1 MMAAMRASVIALCF
15 TVLAAGSAN
24 AQQAAEWVRGSAKG
38 IDYANMQSGVADLF
52 GFFCRK
58 VDNKFVG
65 GMVMKMPVFHTLI
78 RDEESYSLNI
88 VIDGARDSVTLKAK
102 DIELWYEAAD
112 LSQQLTLA
120 RLYDAVKASTR
131 LQMGIAA
138 IGWRGSYDYANAAE
152 KLDGLMDKCL

>member
-1 MMAAMRASVIALCF
+1 MRASILALCL
-15 TVLAAGSAN
+15 TLLAASSAN

-88 VIDGARDSVTLKAK
+88 VIDGARDSVIFKAK
-102 DIELWYEAAD
+102 DIELWFEAND
-112 LSQQLTLA
+112 LGQQLTLS
-120 RLYDAVKASTR
+120 RLYDAVKASSR

-138 IGWRGSYDYANAAE
+138 IGWRNSYDYSNAADSLE
-152 KLDGLMDKCL
+152 GLMEKCL

>member
-1 MMAAMRASVIALCF
+1 MMAAMRASVLALCLIF
-15 TVLAAGSAN
+15 IGTASAS

-38 IDYANMQSGVADLF
+38 IDYANMQSGVGDLF

-65 GMVMKMPVFHTLI
+65 GMVMKMPVFHTMI

-102 DIELWYEAAD
+102 DIELWYEAND

-120 RLYDAVKASTR
+120 RLYDAVKASSR

-138 IGWRGSYDYANAAE
+138 IGWRGSYDYSDAAE
-152 KLDGLMDKCL
+152 KLEGLMDKCL

>member
-1 MMAAMRASVIALCF
+1 MMAAMRASLAALC
-15 TVLAAGSAN
+15 VLLLMAAPVR

-58 VDNKFVG
+58 VDNKYVG
-65 GMVMKMPVFHTLI
+65 GMVMKMPVFHTMI

-88 VIDGARDSVTLKAK
+88 VIDGARDSVILKAK
-102 DIELWYEAAD
+102 DIELWYEAND

-138 IGWRGSYDYANAAE
+138 IGWRGSYDYTDAAE
-152 KLDGLMDKCL
+152 KLEGLMDKCL

>member
-1 MMAAMRASVIALCF
+1 MRVSLLALCLAL
-15 TVLAAGSAN
+15 LAAAPAN

-102 DIELWYEAAD
+102 DIELWYEAND

-120 RLYDAVKASTR
+120 RLYDAVKASNR

-138 IGWRGSYDYANAAE
+138 IGWRGSYDYTNAAE

>member
-1 MMAAMRASVIALCF
+1 MMAAMRASILALCL
-15 TVLAAGSAN
+15 TLLAASSAN

-88 VIDGARDSVTLKAK
+88 VIDGARDSVIFKAK
-102 DIELWYEAAD
+102 DIELWFEAND
-112 LSQQLTLA
+112 LGQQLTLS
-120 RLYDAVKASTR
+120 RLYDAVKASSR

-138 IGWRGSYDYANAAE
+138 IGWRNSYDYSNAADSLE
-152 KLDGLMDKCL
+152 GLMEKCL

>member
-1 MMAAMRASVIALCF
+1 MAAMRVS
-15 TVLAAGSAN
+15 LAAFCLLCLASAPAG

-65 GMVMKMPVFHTLI
+65 GIVMKMPVFHTMI
-78 RDEESYSLNI
+78 RDGDSYSLNI
-88 VIDGARDSVTLKAK
+88 VIDGARDSVVLKAK
-102 DIELWYEAAD
+102 DIELWFEAND
-112 LSQQLTLA
+112 LSQQLTLG
-120 RLYDAVKASTR
+120 RLYDAVKGSRR

-138 IGWRGSYDYANAAE
+138 IGWRGSYDYIDAAE